1 MALTLETLKTAAATY
16 VAATKQLQS
25 TFTAVKDEDFTNCV
39 CKIGKMATLYLPI
52 ADKLPELSGDNLP
65 YGETI
70 EEFMVNDFLPSP
82 YNYTDQAGRTNA
94 RRATFDEAVYSYPLQ
109 MQKFELG
116 VVRSQFQRVA
126 LGEQSFTDLVSY
138 TLSTL
143 DSSTNAWNYASKRQ
157 LIGNMATE
165 AAKKPALVSAMAKPI
180 NTETGEAFIKKVKEL
195 AEIAKDM
202 NDHNLAEH
210 TCGSA
215 PSLKL
220 YVKQGVMPSLE
231 TDVMAGCFQMDKLA
245 VPAEIKT
252 VLDFGNAD
260 ASIYAILVDERAIKL
275 HDDINK
281 VTTDYTAGDDQDN
294 FYRLLKQTGFIS
306 KYAFVHVFKQPA

>member
-1 MALTLETLKTAAATY
+1 MALTLDTLKTAAAAY
-16 VAATKQLQS
+16 VDATKQLQS
-25 TFTAVKDEDFTNCV
+25 TYKPTVDDFTNCV
-39 CKIGKMATLYLPI
+39 CKIGKMTTLYLPI

-65 YGETI
+65 YGEII
-70 EEFMVNDFLPSP
+70 EEWALTDFLPSP
-82 YNYTDQAGRTNA
+82 YTYVDQAGKTNA
-94 RRATFDEAVYSYPLQ
+94 RRATFDEAVFSYPLQ

-116 VVRSQFQRVA
+116 VSRTQFQRVS
-126 LGEQSFTDLVSY
+126 LGQQSFSDLVSY

-165 AAKKPALVSAMAKPI
+165 AAKNSKLVSAMAKPI

-202 NDHNLAEH
+202 NDHNLAGH
-210 TCGSA
+210 VCGAA

-245 VPAEIKT
+245 VPAEVKT

-306 KYAFVHVFKQPA
+306 KYAFVHVFKQNA

>member
-1 MALTLETLKTAAATY
+1 MALTLETLKTAAAAY
-16 VAATKQLQS
+16 VDATKQLQS
-25 TFTAVKDEDFTNCV
+25 TYTPTEDDFTNCV

-52 ADKLPELSGDNLP
+52 ADKLPEMNGDNLP
-65 YGETI
+65 YGEII
-70 EEFMVNDFLPSP
+70 EEWALTEFLPSP
-82 YNYTDQAGRTNA
+82 YTYEDQAGKTNA
-94 RRATFDEAVYSYPLQ
+94 RRATFDEAVFSYPLQ

-116 VVRSQFQRVA
+116 IVRSQFQRVA
-126 LGEQSFTDLVSY
+126 LGQQSFSDLVSY

-165 AAKKPALVSAMAKPI
+165 AAKKPALVSTMAKPI

-195 AEIAKDM
+195 VEIAKDM

-210 TCGSA
+210 TCGAA

-231 TDVMAGCFQMDKLA
+231 VDTMAGAFNEAKLA

-260 ASIYAILVDERAIKL
+260 DKIYAILVDERAIKL

-306 KYAFVHVFKQPA
+306 KYAFVHVFKNA

>member
-1 MALTLETLKTAAATY
+1 MALTLETLKTAAAAY
-16 VAATKQLQS
+16 VDATKQLQS
-25 TFTAVKDEDFTNCV
+25 TYTPTVDDFTKCV
-39 CKIGKMATLYLPI
+39 CKIGKMTTLYLPI

-65 YGETI
+65 YGEII
-70 EEFMVNDFLPSP
+70 EEWALNEFIPSP
-82 YNYTDQAGRTNA
+82 YTYVDQAGKTNA
-94 RRATFDEAVYSYPLQ
+94 RRATFDEAVFSYPLQ

-116 VVRSQFQRVA
+116 IVRSQFQRVS
-126 LGEQSFTDLVSY
+126 LGEQSFTDFVSY

-165 AAKKPALVSAMAKPI
+165 AAKNSKLVSAMAKPI

-202 NDHNLAEH
+202 NDHNLAGH
-210 TCGSA
+210 VCGAA

-220 YVKQGVMPSLE
+220 YVKQGIMPSLE

-260 ASIYAILVDERAIKL
+260 DKIYAILVDERAIKL

-294 FYRLLKQTGFIS
+294 FYRLLKQTGFVS
-306 KYAFVHVFKQPA
+306 KYAFVHVFKQSA

>member
-1 MALTLETLKTAAATY
+1 MALTIDTLKTAAANY
-16 VAATKQLQS
+16 VDATKQLQADFVNE
-25 TFTAVKDEDFTNCV
+25 TDDFTKCV

-70 EEFMVNDFLPSP
+70 EEFMVNDFLASP
-82 YNYTDQAGRTNA
+82 YTYVDGAGKTNA
-94 RRATFDEAVYSYPLQ
+94 KRATFDQAVYSYPLQ

-116 VVRSQFQRVA
+116 VSRTQFQRVA
-126 LGEQSFTDLVSY
+126 LGERSFTDLVSY

-143 DSSTNAWNYASKRQ
+143 DSSTNAWNYAAKRQ

-165 AAKKPALVSAMAKPI
+165 AAKKPALVSAIAKPI

-195 AEIAKDM
+195 VEIAKDM

-231 TDVMAGCFQMDKLA
+231 VDTMAGAFNEAKLA

-294 FYRLLKQTGFIS
+294 FFRLLKQTGFIS
-306 KYAFVHVFKQPA
+306 KYAFVHVFKNA

>member
-1 MALTLETLKTAAATY
+1 MALTIETLKAAAATY
-16 VAATKQLQS
+16 VDATKQLQS
-25 TFTAVKDEDFTNCV
+25 TFKPTKDDYTKCV
-39 CKIGKMATLYLPI
+39 CKIGKMTTLYLPI

-65 YGETI
+65 YGEII
-70 EEFMVNDFLPSP
+70 EEWALNDFLPSP
-82 YNYTDQAGRTNA
+82 YTYTDQAGKTNA

-116 VVRSQFQRVA
+116 IVDSQFQRVA
-126 LGEQSFTDLVSY
+126 LGQQSFTDFVSY

-165 AAKKPALVSAMAKPI
+165 AAKNSKLVSAMAKP
-180 NTETGEAFIKKVKEL
+180 TDTATGEAFIKKVKEL
-195 AEIAKDM
+195 VEIAKDM
-202 NDHNLAEH
+202 NDHNLAGH
-210 TCGSA
+210 TCGAA

-231 TDVMAGCFQMDKLA
+231 VDTMAGAFNEAKLA
-245 VPAEIKT
+245 VPAEVKT
-252 VLDFGNAD
+252 ILDFGNAD

-281 VTTDYTAGDDQDN
+281 VTTDYTAGDDQQN
-294 FYRLLKQTGFIS
+294 FFRLLKQTGFIS
-306 KYAFVHVFKQPA
+306 KYAFVHVFKNA

>member
-16 VAATKQLQS
+16 VDAAKQLQANFVKE
-25 TFTAVKDEDFTNCV
+25 TDEFTKCV

-82 YNYTDQAGRTNA
+82 YTYTDQAGRTNA
-94 RRATFDEAVYSYPLQ
+94 KRATFDQAVYSYPLAQ
-109 MQKFELG
+109 QKFELG
-116 VVRSQFQRVA
+116 VSRTQFQRVA
-126 LGEQSFTDLVSY
+126 LGERSFTDLVSY

-165 AAKKPALVSAMAKPI
+165 AAKKPALVDSIAKPI
-180 NTETGEAFIKKVKEL
+180 NTETGEAFIKRVKEL
-195 AEIAKDM
+195 VEIAKDM
-202 NDHNLAEH
+202 NDHNLAGH
-210 TCGSA
+210 ACGSA

>member
-1 MALTLETLKTAAATY
+1 MALTIDTLKTAAAAY
-16 VAATKQLQS
+16 VDATKQLKS
-25 TFTAVKDEDFTNCV
+25 TYTPTVDDFTKCV
-39 CKIGKMATLYLPI
+39 TKIGEMTTLYLPI
-52 ADKLPELSGDNLP
+52 ADKLPELSGNNLP

-70 EEFMVNDFLPSP
+70 EEFMVNDFLPSQ
-82 YNYTDQAGRTNA
+82 YTYVDQAGKTNA
-94 RRATFDEAVYSYPLQ
+94 RRATFDEAVYSYPLAQ
-109 MQKFELG
+109 QKFELG
-116 VVRSQFQRVA
+116 IVRTQFQRVS
-126 LGEQSFTDLVSY
+126 LGQQSFTDLVSY

-165 AAKKPALVSAMAKPI
+165 AAKNSKLVSAIAKP
-180 NTETGEAFIKKVKEL
+180 TDTATGEAFIKKVKEL
-195 AEIAKDM
+195 VEIAKDM
-202 NDHNLAEH
+202 NDHNLAGH
-210 TCGSA
+210 VCGSA

-231 TDVMAGCFQMDKLA
+231 VDTMAGAFNEAKLA
-245 VPAEIKT
+245 VPAEVKT

-294 FYRLLKQTGFIS
+294 FFRLLKQTGFIS
-306 KYAFVHVFKQPA
+306 KYAFVHVFKQNA

>member
-1 MALTLETLKTAAATY
+1 MALTLDTLKTAAAAY
-16 VAATKQLQS
+16 VDATKQLQS
-25 TFTAVKDEDFTNCV
+25 TYKPTVDDFTNCV
-39 CKIGKMATLYLPI
+39 CKIGKMTTLYLPI

-65 YGETI
+65 YGEII
-70 EEFMVNDFLPSP
+70 EEWALTDFLPSP
-82 YNYTDQAGRTNA
+82 YTYVDQAGKTNA
-94 RRATFDEAVYSYPLQ
+94 RRATFDEAVFSYPLQ

-116 VVRSQFQRVA
+116 VSRTQFQRVS
-126 LGEQSFTDLVSY
+126 LGQQSFSDLVSY

-165 AAKKPALVSAMAKPI
+165 AAKNSKLVSAMAKPI

-202 NDHNLAEH
+202 NDHNLAGH
-210 TCGSA
+210 VCGAA

-252 VLDFGNAD
+252 ILDFGNAD
-260 ASIYAILVDERAIKL
+260 EKIYAILVDERAIKL

-306 KYAFVHVFKQPA
+306 KYAFVHVFKQNA

>member
-1 MALTLETLKTAAATY
+1 MALTLETLKTAAAAY
-16 VAATKQLQS
+16 VDATKQLQS
-25 TFTAVKDEDFTNCV
+25 TYTPTEDDFTNCV

-52 ADKLPELSGDNLP
+52 ADKLPEMNGDNLP
-65 YGETI
+65 YGEII
-70 EEFMVNDFLPSP
+70 EEWALTEFLPSP
-82 YNYTDQAGRTNA
+82 YTYEDQAGKKNA
-94 RRATFDEAVYSYPLQ
+94 RRATFDEAVFSYPLQ

-116 VVRSQFQRVA
+116 IVRSQFQRVA
-126 LGEQSFTDLVSY
+126 LGQQSFSDLVSY

-165 AAKKPALVSAMAKPI
+165 AAKKPALVSTMAKPI

-195 AEIAKDM
+195 VEIAKDM

-210 TCGSA
+210 TCGAA

-231 TDVMAGCFQMDKLA
+231 VDTMAGAFNEAKLA

-260 ASIYAILVDERAIKL
+260 DKIYAILVDERAIKL

-306 KYAFVHVFKQPA
+306 KYAFVHVFKNA

>member
-1 MALTLETLKTAAATY
+1 MALTIDTLKTAAATY
-16 VAATKQLQS
+16 VDATKQLQS
-25 TFTAVKDEDFTNCV
+25 TFKPTVDDFTKTV

-65 YGETI
+65 YGEII
-70 EEFMVNDFLPSP
+70 EEFMVNDFLPEK
-82 YNYTDQAGRTNA
+82 YTYVDQAGKKNA
-94 RRATFDEAVYSYPLQ
+94 RRATFAEAVYSYPLDQ
-109 MQKFELG
+109 QKFELG

-126 LGEQSFTDLVSY
+126 LGEQSFSNLVAS

-195 AEIAKDM
+195 AEIASDM

-210 TCGSA
+210 ACGAA
-215 PSLKL
+215 PRLKL
-220 YVKQGVMPSLE
+220 FLKQGVMPSLE
-231 TDVMAGCFQMDKLA
+231 VDTMAGAFNEAKLA

-252 VLDFGNAD
+252 VLDFGTAD
-260 ASIYAILVDERAIKL
+260 DSIYAILVDERAIKL

-281 VTTDYTAGDDQDN
+281 VTTDYTAEVDQDN

-306 KYAFVHVFKQPA
+306 KFAFIHVFKQPA

>member
-1 MALTLETLKTAAATY
+1 MALTIDTLKTAAATY
-16 VAATKQLQS
+16 VDATKQLKS
-25 TFTAVKDEDFTNCV
+25 NFVPTVDDFTKTV

-65 YGETI
+65 YGEII
-70 EEFMVNDFLPSP
+70 EEFMVNDFLPEK
-82 YNYTDQAGRTNA
+82 YTYVDQAGKKNA
-94 RRATFDEAVYSYPLQ
+94 RRATFAEAVYSYPLDQ
-109 MQKFELG
+109 QKFELG

-126 LGEQSFTDLVSY
+126 LGEQSFSNLVAS

-165 AAKKPALVSAMAKPI
+165 AAKKPALVSAMAKP
-180 NTETGEAFIKKVKEL
+180 TDTATGEAFIKKVKEL
-195 AEIAKDM
+195 AEIASDM

-210 TCGSA
+210 ACGAA
-215 PSLKL
+215 PRLKL
-220 YVKQGVMPSLE
+220 FLKQGVMPSLE
-231 TDVMAGCFQMDKLA
+231 VDTMAGAFNEAKLA

-252 VLDFGNAD
+252 VLDFGTAD
-260 ASIYAILVDERAIKL
+260 DSIYAILVDERAIKL

-294 FYRLLKQTGFIS
+294 FYRLLKQTGYIS
-306 KYAFVHVFKQPA
+306 KFAFVHVFKQNA

>member
-16 VAATKQLQS
+16 VDATKQLQS
-25 TFTAVKDEDFTNCV
+25 TFKPTVDDFTKCV

-65 YGETI
+65 YGEII
-70 EEFMVNDFLPSP
+70 EEFMVNDFLPEK
-82 YNYTDQAGRTNA
+82 YEYVDQAGKKNA
-94 RRATFDEAVYSYPLQ
+94 RRATFAEAVYSYPLD

-126 LGEQSFTDLVSY
+126 LGERSFSDLIAN

-165 AAKKPALVSAMAKPI
+165 AAKKSALVSAIAKP
-180 NTETGEAFIKKVKEL
+180 TDTATGEAFIKKVKEL
-195 AEIAKDM
+195 AEIASDM
-202 NDHNLAEH
+202 NEHNLAGH
-210 TCGSA
+210 ACGAA
-215 PSLKL
+215 PRLKL
-220 YVKQGVMPSLE
+220 FVKQGVMPSLE
-231 TDVMAGCFQMDKLA
+231 VDTMAGAFNEAKLA

-294 FYRLLKQTGFIS
+294 FYRLLKQTGYIS
-306 KYAFVHVFKQPA
+306 KFAFVHVFKNA

>member
-1 MALTLETLKTAAATY
+1 MALTIDTLKTAAATY
-16 VAATKQLQS
+16 VDATKQLQS
-25 TFTAVKDEDFTNCV
+25 TFTPTVDDFTKCV
-39 CKIGKMATLYLPI
+39 TKIGKMATLYLPI
-52 ADKLPELSGDNLP
+52 ADKLPELSGNNLP
-65 YGETI
+65 YGDII

-82 YNYTDQAGRTNA
+82 YTYVDQAGKTNA

-116 VVRSQFQRVA
+116 IVRSQFQRVA

-231 TDVMAGCFQMDKLA
+231 VDTMAGAFNEAKLA
-245 VPAEIKT
+245 VPAEVKT
-252 VLDFGNAD
+252 VLDFGHAD

-294 FYRLLKQTGFIS
+294 FYRLLKQTGYIS
-306 KYAFVHVFKQPA
+306 KYAFVHVFKQNA

>member
-16 VAATKQLQS
+16 VDATKQLQS
-25 TFTAVKDEDFTNCV
+25 TYTPTVDDYTNCV
-39 CKIGKMATLYLPI
+39 CKIGKMTTLYLPI

-82 YNYTDQAGRTNA
+82 YTYVDQAGKTNA

-126 LGEQSFTDLVSY
+126 LGERSFTDLVSY

-165 AAKKPALVSAMAKPI
+165 AAKNSKLVSAMAKPI

-202 NDHNLAEH
+202 NDHNLAGH
-210 TCGSA
+210 TCGAA

-231 TDVMAGCFQMDKLA
+231 VDTMAGAFNEAKLA

-281 VTTDYTAGDDQDN
+281 VTTDYTAGDDQDH
-294 FYRLLKQTGFIS
+294 FYRLLKQTGVIS
-306 KYAFVHVFKQPA
+306 KYAFVHVFKNA

>member
-1 MALTLETLKTAAATY
+1 MALTIKTLKEAAAAY
-16 VAATKQLQS
+16 VDATKQLQA
-25 TFTAVKDEDFTNCV
+25 TYTPTVDDFTKCV
-39 CKIGKMATLYLPI
+39 TKIGEMTTLYLPI
-52 ADKLPELSGDNLP
+52 ADKLPELSGNNLP

-70 EEFMVNDFLPSP
+70 EEFMVNDFLPE
-82 YNYTDQAGRTNA
+82 NYTYVDQAGKKNA
-94 RRATFDEAVYSYPLQ
+94 RRATFDEAVYSYPLAQ
-109 MQKFELG
+109 QKFELG
-116 VVRSQFQRVA
+116 IVRDQFQRVA
-126 LGEQSFTDLVSY
+126 LGQQSFTDLVSY

-165 AAKKPALVSAMAKPI
+165 AAKKPALVSSMAKPI

-195 AEIAKDM
+195 VEIAKDM
-202 NDHNLAEH
+202 NDHNLAGH
-210 TCGSA
+210 ACGSA

-231 TDVMAGCFQMDKLA
+231 VDTMAGAFNEAKLA
-245 VPAEIKT
+245 VPAEVKT

>member
-1 MALTLETLKTAAATY
+1 MALTIDTLKTAAATY
-16 VAATKQLQS
+16 VDATKQLKS
-25 TFTAVKDEDFTNCV
+25 KFVPTVDDFTKTV

-65 YGETI
+65 YGEII
-70 EEFMVNDFLPSP
+70 EEFMVNDFLPEK
-82 YNYTDQAGRTNA
+82 YTYVDQAGKKNA
-94 RRATFDEAVYSYPLQ
+94 RRATFAEAVYSYPLDQ
-109 MQKFELG
+109 QKFELG

-126 LGEQSFTDLVSY
+126 LGEQSFSNLVAS

-195 AEIAKDM
+195 AEIASDM

-210 TCGSA
+210 ACGAA
-215 PSLKL
+215 PRLKL
-220 YVKQGVMPSLE
+220 FLKQGVMPSLE
-231 TDVMAGCFQMDKLA
+231 VDTMAGAFNEAKLA

-252 VLDFGNAD
+252 VLDFGTAD
-260 ASIYAILVDERAIKL
+260 DSIYAILVDERAIKL

-294 FYRLLKQTGFIS
+294 FYRLLKQTGYIS
-306 KYAFVHVFKQPA
+306 KFAFVHVFKQNA

>member
-1 MALTLETLKTAAATY
+1 MALTIDTLKAAAATY
-16 VAATKQLQS
+16 VDATKQLQS
-25 TFTAVKDEDFTNCV
+25 TFEPTVDDYTKCV
-39 CKIGKMATLYLPI
+39 CKIGKMTTLYLPI
-52 ADKLPELSGDNLP
+52 ADKLPELSGDNIP
-65 YGETI
+65 YGEII
-70 EEFMVNDFLPSP
+70 EEWALNDFLPSP
-82 YNYTDQAGRTNA
+82 YTYVDGAGKTNA
-94 RRATFDEAVYSYPLQ
+94 RRATFDEAVFSYPLAQ
-109 MQKFELG
+109 QKFELG
-116 VVRSQFQRVA
+116 IVRSQFQRVA
-126 LGEQSFTDLVSY
+126 LGERSFTDFVSY

-165 AAKKPALVSAMAKPI
+165 AAKKPALVSEMAKPI

-195 AEIAKDM
+195 VEIAKDM
-202 NDHNLAEH
+202 NDHNLAGH
-210 TCGSA
+210 ACGAA

-231 TDVMAGCFQMDKLA
+231 VDTMAGAFNEAKLA
-245 VPAEIKT
+245 VPAEVKT
-252 VLDFGNAD
+252 ILDFGNAD

-306 KYAFVHVFKQPA
+306 KYAFVHVFKQNA